1 MEQAHEILNQTF
13 GFPAFRLAQEEVIR
27 RLIVENENALVLF
40 PTGGMYTVFFRC
52 ARGVICC

>member
-13 GFPAFRLAQEEVIR
+13 SFPAFRLAQEEVIR

-40 PTGGMYTVFFRC
+40 PTGGMYTVFFV
-52 ARGVICC
+52 AVIQE